1 MKKFVKTFLRQVGY
15 ELSPL
20 RPPQSLKTL
29 NPDITEWEWDVYSK
43 VQRFTMLSL
52 ERVLANI
59 RAVKHIA
66 QKKIPGDI
74 VECGVW
80 RGGSSMSLAMALM
93 RSGDTTRTLWMYDT
107 YTGMTE
113 PVEADVTHAGS
124 SASSLLTAA
133 RQYEMAESSLILASA
148 SLEDVRRNMQTTGYP
163 MSRIRFVRGP
173 VEQTIPGDI
182 PDRIALLRLD
192 TDWYESTRHE
202 LINLYPRL
210 SPGGILIIDDYGH
223 WQGAQKAVDEFF
235 EDEPIFLN
243 RIDYTGRLAVK
254 AG

>member
-1 MKKFVKTFLRQVGY
+1 MWRLARGERHGY
-15 ELSPL
+15 GHGAH
-20 RPPQSLKTL
+20 PQ
-29 NPDITEWEWDVYSK
+29 
-43 VQRFTMLSL
+43 
-52 ERVLANI
+52 
-59 RAVKHIA
+59 
-66 QKKIPGDI
+66 
-74 VECGVW
+74 
-80 RGGSSMSLAMALM
+80 
-93 RSGDTTRTLWMYDT
+93 GDTDRTLWMYDT

-113 PVEADVTHAGS
+113 PIESDVSHAGS

-133 RQYEMAESSLILASA
+133 RQYEIAEHSLVQAYA
-148 SLEDVRRNMQTTGYP
+148 SLEDVRRNMQTCAYP
-163 MSRIRFVRGP
+163 TSRIKFVMGP
-173 VEQTIPGDI
+173 VEKTIPGEM
-182 PDRIALLRLD
+182 PERIALLRLD

-235 EDEPIFLN
+235 EDEPLFLN